1 MTDIYAANPNLKKA
15 YQSLE
20 WSEEQLKEYIK
31 CDKDINYFI
40 NKYVKIVS
48 LDEGLIPFTM
58 YDYQNDLVKMIS
70 DNRFT
75 VIKTCR
81 QAGKTTTAAATI
93 LWYALFNSDYT
104 IAILANK
111 LSTAREILA
120 RVQRA
125 YENLPKWLQQ
135 GILSWNKTSL
145 ELENGSQI
153 ISSSTG

>member
-20 WSEEQLKEYIK
+20 WDKERLKEYIK
-31 CDKDINYFI
+31 CSNDINYFI

-58 YDYQNDLVKMIS
+58 YDYQNDLVKLIA

-93 LWYALFNSDYT
+93 LWYALFNTDYT

-125 YENLPKWLQQ
+125 NEHLPKWLQQ
-135 GILSWNKTSL
+135 CILSWNKTSM
-145 ELENGSQI
+145 ELENGIQI
-153 ISSSTG
+153 IY

>member
-125 YENLPKWLQQ
+125 YANRPKW
-135 GILSWNKTSL
+135 
-145 ELENGSQI
+145 
-153 ISSSTG
+153 

>member
-145 ELENGSQI
+145 ELEN
-153 ISSSTG
+153 

>member
-40 NKYVKIVS
+40 NNYVKIVS

-145 ELENGSQI
+145 ELDNGSQI
-153 ISSSTG
+153 I